1 MDRLQTLQ
9 KQIGTEE
16 LSGLIRDLIDDDW
29 TDSEI
34 RRYCRC
40 TEEANPEL
48 PEDTALR
55 RMKLEKDA
63 VMKRLG
69 RPTIQHQ
76 KG

>member
-1 MDRLQTLQ
+1 MDRLQALQ

-40 TEEANPEL
+40 TEEVSPAQSQ
-48 PEDTALR
+48 R
-55 RMKLEKDA
+55 
-63 VMKRLG
+63 VMAAMMRLVRASVMERLG
-69 RPTIQHQ
+69 RPTTQHP